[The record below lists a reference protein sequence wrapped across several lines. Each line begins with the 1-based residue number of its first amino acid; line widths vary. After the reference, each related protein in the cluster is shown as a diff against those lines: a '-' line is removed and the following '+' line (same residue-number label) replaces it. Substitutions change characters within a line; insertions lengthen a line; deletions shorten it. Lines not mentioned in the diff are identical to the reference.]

1 MTQTIPGA
9 PEATAAPAAA
19 SGDVPEIEP
28 RVSRSWWR
36 LIVLAFGALLFLFPF
51 YYMIVGS
58 LQRTANTSLSGVIPW
73 PANLTLHN
81 YGQINAALSLGR
93 AIINSGI
100 FTGGVLLGTLVFG
113 VLAGYALAQLRFRG
127 RGLVFAFMLLL
138 LMVPFQLL
146 IIPLYVLIVRDY
158 GLGNSYL
165 GMIAPF
171 AINSTAV
178 FIFRQFFLHLPKE
191 LFDAARID
199 GASEL
204 RVLTR
209 VALPL
214 VRPAVLTAMLLTFI
228 GPWNEFLW
236 PLLITKQQSMQP
248 LTVALANYISTVSG
262 VATNP
267 YGAIMAGAVVLAVP
281 VVVLVIVFQRH
292 FVSVNIGS
300 AVKG

>member
-1 MTQTIPGA
+1 VQET
-9 PEATAAPAAA
+9 
-19 SGDVPEIEP
+19 EP
-28 RVSRSWWR
+28 RAPRSWWR
-36 LIVLAFGALLFLFPF
+36 VIVLLLGALVFLFPF
-51 YYMIVGS
+51 YYMIIGS
-58 LQRTANTSLSGVIPW
+58 LQKTTDTSLSGVLPN

-81 YGQINAALSLGR
+81 YAQINAALSLGK
-93 AIINSGI
+93 ALLNSAI

-158 GLGNSYL
+158 GLGDSYL

-178 FIFRQFFLHLPKE
+178 FIFRQFFLGLPKE

-199 GASEL
+199 GAGEL
-204 RVLTR
+204 RLLTR

-281 VVVLVIVFQRH
+281 VVILVIVFQRH